1 MVGSVVVALVVAT
14 RALLR
19 VAGGGGLAVLL
30 RVPAPAACAKPKKGT
45 GSARK
50 TTRAGV
56 TKKKKVKGKI
66 QVKNKVY
73 TEKDHKYKSG
83 QKVRE

>member
-30 RVPAPAACAKPKKGT
+30 RVAAPAACAKPKTAQGQEKHG
-45 GSARK
+45 G
-50 TTRAGV
+50 
-56 TKKKKVKGKI
+56 KK
-66 QVKNKVY
+66 
-73 TEKDHKYKSG
+73 
-83 QKVRE
+83 